1 MSCEQ
6 RHHRFLAT
14 VGAAVLAVF
23 CSPLAHATSELRRT
37 PVVRAVEKTRSAVVN
52 LYTETIV
59 QTPFRPRGPE
69 SPWDEFFGE
78 LFRNGPSGPGSRKR
92 ASLGSGVIIDPTGM
106 IVTNAHVLTRASN
119 IRVLMADKKEFEA
132 TLIGADSDSDLAVLR
147 IEPPERLPTVELPQ
161 DHSILIGETAIA
173 IGNPFGLSHTVTVGV
188 VSATGRTIRAG
199 DMVYHDFIQT
209 DASINPGNSG
219 GPLINVEGHL
229 LGINTAIHREGEGIG
244 FAIPVSRVRSIV
256 DQIVNFGA
264 VQPPWIGI
272 QVQNLTHELAFHFG
286 RDPDSG
292 VLVSNVEP
300 DSPAE
305 RSGIERGVIIVAAQG
320 ERVRTGTDFAD
331 RTSGLAAG
339 EELNLR
345 IVDDGDE
352 RDVRLEV
359 ATFPAER
366 IDDFSW
372 RSLGMAVKHEARAPA
387 VVVAR
392 VRAQGPA
399 AEIGI
404 RPGDVIV
411 GLGGH
416 EIDGIDTFR
425 RKLAALRNANAMLVS
440 VVRGQRLY
448 RVTLPLYRGV
458 LKQRP

>member
-1 MSCEQ
+1 MSCKQ
-6 RHHRFLAT
+6 RQHRFLAT
-14 VGAAVLAVF
+14 LGAAILAVA
-23 CSPLAHATSELRRT
+23 CPLLAHATSELRRT

-59 QTPFRPRGPE
+59 RTPFRRHGPE
-69 SPWDEFFGE
+69 SPWDDFFGE
-78 LFRNGPSGPGSRKR
+78 LFRNGPAGRGSHKR
-92 ASLGSGVIIDPTGM
+92 ASLGSGVIIDPTGT
-106 IVTNAHVLTRASN
+106 IVTNEHVLTRASN
-119 IRVLMADKKEFEA
+119 IRVLMADKREFEA

-147 IEPPERLPTVELPQ
+147 IDPPERLPTVELPE
-161 DHSILIGETAIA
+161 DHSVLIGEIAIA

-199 DMVYHDFIQT
+199 DMIYHDFIQT

-219 GPLINVEGHL
+219 GPLINVEGRL

-300 DSPAE
+300 DSPAQ
-305 RSGIERGVIIVAAQG
+305 RAGIERGVIIVAAQG
-320 ERVRTGTDFAD
+320 ELVRTGSDFSN

-339 EELNLR
+339 EQLDLR
-345 IVDDGDE
+345 IVNNGKE

-359 ATFPAER
+359 AAFPAER

-372 RSLGMAVKHEARAPA
+372 RSLGMAVKHEPRLPG
-387 VVVAR
+387 VIVAR

-404 RPGDVIV
+404 RPGDVIA

-416 EIDGIDTFR
+416 EIDGIDAFR
-425 RKLAALRNANAMLVS
+425 RKLAALRNANAVLVS
-440 VVRGQRLY
+440 VLRGRRLY

-458 LKQRP
+458 LGRQP